1 MLPYIKIYKDFIEIV
16 RELDNGARGRLF
28 MAVLQYAN
36 GEEVANLTGGEK
48 IAYLTLKSQID
59 RDREAYDDV
68 SEKRKAAGKVGA
80 ERRWEQKDMAN
91 AILPMAND
99 SKNGKCYQD
108 KDKDKDKEQDK
119 EEKKKSYILSSLRSD
134 KYSEKKREA
143 LSAFVEH
150 RKAMKKPMTE
160 QAFKLLESKLMSL
173 STDEDEQIAILEQ
186 SILNGWQGVFALDR
200 GKQKSGGNVFLDM
213 LEDCT

>member
-1 MLPYIKIYKDFIEIV
+1 MKYLKVFTDFTRDIEPLSDA
-16 RELDNGARGRLF
+16 ERGRLLTA
-28 MAVLQYAN
+28 MLLYAKDETDTDLKGN
-36 GEEVANLTGGEK
+36 ERFIWGLVKKNIDSQRESYQKICESAANARNALSE
-48 IAYLTLKSQID
+48 IRLKQTETDCRST
-59 RDREAYDDV
+59 V
-68 SEKRKAAGKVGA
+68 SEQEYDK
-80 ERRWEQKDMAN
+80 EQEKE
-91 AILPMAND
+91 
-99 SKNGKCYQD
+99 
-108 KDKDKDKEQDK
+108 KDKEENK
-119 EEKKKSYILSSLRSD
+119 IKKSYILSSLRSD

-186 SILNGWQGVFALDR
+186 SILNGWQGVFALDH

-213 LEDCT
+213 LEDCQ